1 MTTIIS
7 GGILLTGRRK
17 GRFMVKLS
25 AATLLGWLLV
35 TPLLGYAHGVEG
47 MVESGGVVVA
57 ARYHGGE
64 PMSYARVT
72 VTAPTSEKPFQS
84 GRTDKN
90 GRFAFCPDT
99 PGPWRVVV
107 DDETGH
113 RLNLTVDVDE
123 NRLAGRTPV
132 SGSAPS
138 SPLDRGAK
146 AFFGVSLIL
155 FIAGGLLWWR
165 GQKAGRTTVKQEPP
179 DAGA

>member
-1 MTTIIS
+1 
-7 GGILLTGRRK
+7 
-17 GRFMVKLS
+17 
-25 AATLLGWLLV
+25 
-35 TPLLGYAHGVEG
+35 
-47 MVESGGVVVA
+47 VVA

-64 PMSYARVT
+64 AMSHARVII
-72 VTAPTSEKPFQS
+72 TAPNSEKPFQT
-84 GRTDKN
+84 GKTDKN

-113 RLNLTVDVDE
+113 RLNLKMDVDE
-123 NRLAGRTPV
+123 DRIAGRTQP
-132 SGSAPS
+132 SGLAPS

-165 GQKAGRTTVKQEPP
+165 GQKAGRATAKQ
-179 DAGA
+179 